1 VKFQTGQCQEGDYM
15 FQPSLVPYDKK
26 HPILLESIVVLM
38 KDKFKSLMSNDLIRE
53 KVSVNPNQILG
64 YLKPITQKVSP
75 ISEVVKSM
83 DEIVPPLIVPISLN
97 KLTGEA
103 QDKVV
108 TTLLDDPSV
117 MSFNSSKGY
126 DIELKVGY
134 DGLERTQ
141 LEKLKA
147 LILEYKDTCVVD
159 QSEVT
164 IARGYEYAI
173 QVKDGSKVVN
183 QKPSRMSPEKR
194 ELAGNFLDKM
204 LLAGTIEPSSSQ
216 YNSRFLLISKPDGSF
231 RPVVDF

>member
-1 VKFQTGQCQEGDYM
+1 M
-15 FQPSLVPYDKK
+15 
-26 HPILLESIVVLM
+26 
-38 KDKFKSLMSNDLIRE
+38 IRE
-53 KVSVNPNQILG
+53 KFSVNPNQILG

-83 DEIVPPLIVPISLN
+83 DEIVPISLN
-97 KLTGEA
+97 ELTGEA
-103 QDKVV
+103 QVKVE

-117 MSFNSSKGY
+117 MSFKSPKGY

-141 LEKLKA
+141 LENLKA
-147 LILEYKDTCVVD
+147 LILEYKDTCVAD

-173 QVKDGSKVVN
+173 QIKDGSKVEN

-194 ELAGNFLDKM
+194 ELRKGN
-204 LLAGTIEPSSSQ
+204 
-216 YNSRFLLISKPDGSF
+216 
-231 RPVVDF
+231 